1 MKFFTK
7 KSFTN
12 KFIISIISIT
22 LLNFCIT
29 PFVSPVKAEDGD
41 IFGGK
46 LMGMVRDFVR
56 DFADVA
62 ASLVQFGLTGEWI
75 YAVDVKGTG
84 IPDDQSKYWIKQE
97 KFRYPKLQ
105 ISPEVIFANQVE
117 MLDVNFIRPPSDNP
131 SQDYLLPLQDQGPL
145 RELRSIVSGW
155 YVTLRT
161 IAVVGLLSV
170 LIYVGIRIII
180 SSTSADKA
188 KYKQRLVDWLIAFCL
203 LFFMHYIMAAAV
215 TVVEKVNDMLADVVN
230 INEGIP
236 LQEEYGG
243 VKYDCDDGSGNL
255 DIDDYQESY
264 TELRKKAII
273 YMTQVVGGTEPT
285 SIDPEWV
292 RTNTSGGTWG
302 ATGFWSRHITF
313 GDTTYTMREY
323 TENFAG
329 KIKYRYTYK
338 VEGIFNEEI
347 NMDFSQIS
355 DNDIPQSGS
364 NNSQSGVEL
373 TSSGVKTTIDNRYW
387 KTSYKIYR
395 WG

>member
-12 KFIISIISIT
+12 KFIISIICIT

-29 PFVSPVKAEDGD
+29 PFVCTVKAEDGD

-46 LMGMVRDFVR
+46 LMAMVRDFVR
-56 DFADVA
+56 DLADVA
-62 ASLVQFGLTGEWI
+62 ASLVQFGVTGEWI

-84 IPDDQSKYWIKQE
+84 IPDDQSKYWIKSE

-105 ISPEVIFANQVE
+105 ISPEVIFANQIE
-117 MLDVNFIRPPSDNP
+117 MLDVNFIKPPSENP
-131 SQDYLLPLQDQGPL
+131 SEDYLLPLRNQGPL

-215 TVVEKVNDMLADVVN
+215 TVVDKVNDMLADVVN

-255 DIDDYQESY
+255 DTGEYLENRDV
-264 TELRKKAII
+264 LREKAVK
-273 YMTQVVGGTEPT
+273 YMTEIIGRTEPT
-285 SIDPEWV
+285 NIEAEWNLN
-292 RTNTSGGTWG
+292 RTG
-302 ATGFWSRHITF
+302 ATTDFWSREITF

-323 TENFAG
+323 TENQEGAG
-329 KIKYRYTYK
+329 KTKYRYTYK
-338 VEGIFNEEI
+338 VKGLFNEET

-355 DNDIPQSGS
+355 GNYTPPSG
-364 NNSQSGVEL
+364 G
-373 TSSGVKTTIDNRYW
+373 TTASGVKTTIDNRYR
-387 KTSYKIYR
+387 KASYKIYR